1 MLVPELFRVLSRVG
15 LGVDRSRLEIALRDL
30 LYSFWREAVTDQS
43 SFTKQLPE
51 GAGCV
56 DVDAGWHQ
64 GTKDIHIAITFKCGW
79 RRGRTDG
86 FTITP
91 TIEFR

>member
-1 MLVPELFRVLSRVG
+1 MTRTTIDPRTAL
-15 LGVDRSRLEIALRDL
+15 DHAIAELRDL
-30 LYSFWREAVTDQS
+30 PYSFWREAVTDQS

-64 GTKDIHIAITFKCGW
+64 GTMDIHVAITFKCSW

-91 TIEFR
+91 TNEFR